1 MCHPDRHLGSRSLN
15 GDAAR
20 GEKCCHTQE
29 PPQIIQFSV
38 CYADN
43 DTLVDNVSM
52 STLPK
57 FNRGVTVLAVLSAL
71 DRRETYGY
79 EIRREAFRRTKG
91 LFTVNEGAL
100 YPLLHSL
107 VRKQLVRMRQQ
118 KVGGRW
124 RKYYRLT
131 ERGRKELSVMR
142 HDWNGSLKVLK
153 ALLG

>member
-1 MCHPDRHLGSRSLN
+1 MYHTRTSL
-15 GDAAR
+15 R
-20 GEKCCHTQE
+20 T
-29 PPQIIQFSV
+29 IQRTV
-38 CYADN
+38 WLPTD
-43 DTLVDNVSM
+43 DTLVYNVSM
-52 STLPK
+52 SVLPK

-107 VRKQLVRMRQQ
+107 VRRGLVRVRQQ
-118 KVGGRW
+118 KVRGRW

-131 ERGRKELSVMR
+131 ERGRKELSTLR
-142 HDWNGSLKVLK
+142 HDWKNSLGVLN